1 MLMRIPCAGV
11 DISAEWF
18 DVSMPLIKL
27 KERFDNS
34 PQGFKLFLK
43 HLNKHG
49 ISKARIC
56 MEATGLYFEDLAEFL
71 HANGHEVVVVN
82 PQCIKSFARSELR
95 RSKSDRLDAALIQV
109 YCEEKYVRLHLWQP
123 LPEEYK
129 CVREILRR
137 RQTLVDERT
146 AEKNRKAAGFSSE
159 QVLKSI
165 AKSIEFLDREI
176 KALEAEAFKIVKAHP
191 EMSRLVDLVASIPG
205 VSTLTAAV
213 VLVEVPRVLWNG
225 RLAAVYAGVI
235 PSKNSSGKSQQSS
248 YLSRVGSS
256 RLRHALYMPALSA
269 SQHNPVLSDFYQRL
283 LGRGL
288 HKKQA
293 LTAVMRKLLHL
304 IFGVVQTGKRFA
316 PDYEQKR
323 RALAYAA

>member
-11 DISAEWF
+11 DISAEWL
-18 DVSMPLIKL
+18 DVSMPQIKL
-27 KERFDNS
+27 KERFDNNLN
-34 PQGFKLFLK
+34 GFKLFLK
-43 HLNKHG
+43 RLKKHG
-49 ISKARIC
+49 IEKARIC
-56 MEATGLYFEDLAEFL
+56 MEATGLYFEKLAEFL
-71 HANGHEVVVVN
+71 HAHGYEVVVVN

-95 RSKSDRLDAALIQV
+95 RSKSDPLDAALIQV
-109 YCEEKYVRLHLWQP
+109 YCEEKYERLHLWQP

-165 AKSIEFLDREI
+165 AKSIEFLNNEI
-176 KALEAEAFKIVKAHP
+176 NALEAEALKIVKAHP
-191 EMSRLVDLVASIPG
+191 EMNRLVNLIESIPG
-205 VSTLTAAV
+205 VSFLTAAV

-225 RLAAVYAGVI
+225 RLAAVFAGVI
-235 PSKNSSGKSQQSS
+235 PSKNSSGKSQRSS

-269 SQHNPVLSDFYQRL
+269 SQCNPVLHDFYQRL

-288 HKKQA
+288 RKKQA

-304 IFGVVQTGKRFA
+304 IFGVVQTGIRFDV
-316 PDYEQKR
+316 DYERKR
-323 RALAYAA
+323 AASAIAA